1 MHKKTITLIISLAA
15 LTASAQKTVIEGTV
29 LDAQG
34 KTVEAYVTVGPK
46 GTGNIL
52 GFADTDSK
60 GHYKLEFTTQA
71 DSVTVTASGLAIG
84 NQVKI
89 VANRS
94 QRLDFRVRERAVQL
108 KEVSVRAQKIRQNG
122 DTLNY
127 LVDAYQQQGDRV
139 IGDVLKRMPG
149 IEVSQSDGIKFNGK
163 SISKFYVEDMDLLQ
177 GRYGLATNNINASD
191 VATVQV
197 LENHQPVKALQ
208 GKTLTDDVAINLKL
222 KDSAKGTVAVNTM
235 LGGGVQQAGGWHI
248 GSSWRG
254 FEIPDSR
261 DADFKSAST
270 IGQNPLWTAEVVG
283 MYFAKRRQNMTLY
296 KGNNTGD
303 DVSAELTQH
312 YSGINSVGLYPFCP
326 TGTVMPTGSGLPQKR
341 TFDNHSHILTMNHLE
356 KVFKDSEI
364 GINVAYHNDRIRREG
379 SSESDHFVNDDSRL
393 LTTETMTSETKVN
406 NLNVQARYNWNAQN
420 GFLTNV
426 LKFDTNWNSDRVD
439 GLLSSERTGAA
450 PMNYGNDRVRQ
461 HFDRPQLSVSN
472 TFNTIRN
479 IGKHTLDLH
488 FSAGYSQRPNT
499 LTVGI
504 DTLLQGTHTAYQQ
517 DVTSHNIVGDFHT
530 NYDFHFGA
538 FTLNYGVVAHAS
550 LHGIVTDLDGFTPPA
565 DGAAQIVN
573 SKSSNGK
580 CLNDLWYN
588 TYELVL
594 GQHYKYEQGPWR
606 LSLGCPLNLY
616 TQTLDD
622 RIRDDRHSYVH
633 LLVTPNFSASYE
645 WRDWTANANA
655 SYSKTVGDPGGIYS
669 GYIMNNYRSFQR
681 SYVEQLSETDR
692 IGASASIGYRSAL
705 TATFFRINGSY
716 SHTRDN
722 QIYGTVYQG
731 ATSVVQAANQR
742 TQADSYSL
750 SFDGSKGFDWLQST
764 LRAFGGYGYSTSER
778 LVAGMVYPFH
788 SRSISIGAGG
798 TITPLPWL
806 NFVLSSGYAWNISKT
821 NGSSDKLAQTVR
833 SATQRLKVNVYV
845 TKQLTLAATVED
857 IYNNLTAE
865 NRHAWFGDAT
875 AKLKLKHIDLELQ
888 LNNLFDQ
895 RQYTR
900 VSYSGLDIYTQTSQ
914 LRPRNAVLSV
924 RFKLL

>member
-1 MHKKTITLIISLAA
+1 MYRHLITTLLALA
-15 LTASAQKTVIEGTV
+15 TLTASAQKTVIEGTV

-34 KTVEAYVTVGPK
+34 KKVDAYVTVAPK

-94 QRLDFRVRERAVQL
+94 QRVDFRVREKTVQL

-127 LVDAYQQQGDRV
+127 LVGAYQQQGDRV

-149 IEVSQSDGIKFNGK
+149 IEVSQSGGIKFNGK

-248 GSSWRG
+248 GSRPLTDG
-254 FEIPDSR
+254 QT
-261 DADFKSAST
+261 T

-326 TGTVMPTGSGLPQKR
+326 TGTVMPSGSGLPQKR

-356 KVFKDSEI
+356 KVFKDTEI
-364 GINVAYHNDRIRREG
+364 GLNIAYHNDRIRREG
-379 SSESDHFVNDDSRL
+379 SSESDHFVSDDSRL
-393 LTTETMTSETKVN
+393 LTSETMTSETKVN
-406 NLNVQARYNWNAQN
+406 NLNIQGRYYWNAPN
-420 GFLTNV
+420 GFLTDV
-426 LKFDTNWNSDRVD
+426 VKFDTDWNSDRVE
-439 GLLSSERTGAA
+439 GLLSSERTGNM
-450 PMNYGNDRVRQ
+450 PVSYGNERVRQ

-479 IGKHTLDLH
+479 LGKHSFNLH

-504 DTLLQGTHTAYQQ
+504 DSLLQGTQTAYQQ
-517 DVTSHNIVGDFHT
+517 DVTSRNIVGDFHT

-550 LHGIVTDLDGFTPPA
+550 LHGIETDLDGFDT
-565 DGAAQIVN
+565 GNYSVR
-573 SKSSNGK
+573 
-580 CLNDLWYN
+580 NDLWYN

-594 GQHYKYEQGPWR
+594 GQHYKSEQGRWR

-692 IGASASIGYRSAL
+692 MGASASIGYRSAL
-705 TATFFRINGSY
+705 TATFFRISGSY

-778 LVAGMVYPFH
+778 LIGGTVYPFH

-806 NFVLSSGYAWNISKT
+806 NFVLSSGYAWNISQT

-845 TKQLTLAATVED
+845 TRQLTLAATVED
-857 IYNNLTAE
+857 NYNNLTAE

-914 LRPRNAVLSV
+914 LRPRNIIATV

>member
-1 MHKKTITLIISLAA
+1 MSRQIITFIFALAVLAA
-15 LTASAQKTVIEGTV
+15 QAQTVIEGTV
-29 LDAQG
+29 LDAQD
-34 KTVEAYVTVGPK
+34 KKVDAYVTVGPK
-46 GTGNIL
+46 GAGSVLT
-52 GFADTDSK
+52 FADTDAK
-60 GHYKLEFTTQA
+60 GHYRLEFRSTA
-71 DSVTVTASGLAIG
+71 DSLTVTASGLAIG

-94 QRLDFRVRERAVQL
+94 QRLNFRVIEKTMQL
-108 KEVSVRAQKIRQNG
+108 KEVSVRSQKIRQNG

-127 LVDAYQQQGDRV
+127 LVGAYQQQGDRV
-139 IGDVLKRMPG
+139 IGDVQKRMPG
-149 IEVSQSDGIKFNGK
+149 IEVSQSGIKFNGK

-197 LENHQPVKALQ
+197 LENHQSVKALQ

-222 KDSAKGTVAVNTM
+222 KDSGKGTVAINTM
-235 LGGGVQQAGGWHI
+235 LGGGIQQAGGWHI
-248 GSSWRG
+248 GSRPMTG
-254 FEIPDSR
+254 EQ
-261 DADFKSAST
+261 ST

-303 DVSAELTQH
+303 DVSKELTQH
-312 YSGINSVGLYPFCP
+312 YSSINSVSLYPFCP
-326 TGTVMPTGSGLPQKR
+326 TGTVMPSGSGLPQKR
-341 TFDNHSHILTMNHLE
+341 TFDNHSHILTINHLE
-356 KVFKDSEI
+356 KVFKDTEI
-364 GINVAYHNDRIRREG
+364 GLNIAYHNDRIRREG
-379 SSESDHFVNDDSRL
+379 SSESDHFVSDNIRL
-393 LTTETMTSETKVN
+393 LTSETMTSETKVN
-406 NLNVQARYNWNAQN
+406 NLNVQARYNWNASN
-420 GFLTNV
+420 GFLANV

-439 GLLSSERTGAA
+439 GLLSSERTGTA
-450 PMNYGNDRVRQ
+450 PMNYGNNRVCQ
-461 HFDRPQLSVSN
+461 HFDHPQLSVSN

-479 IGKHTLDLH
+479 IGKHTFNLH

-499 LTVGI
+499 LSVGI
-504 DTLLQGTHTAYQQ
+504 DSLLQGTSTAYQQ
-517 DVTSHNIVGDFHT
+517 DVTSRHIVGDFHT
-530 NYDFHFGA
+530 NYDFRVGA
-538 FTLNYGVVAHAS
+538 FTLNYGIVAHAS
-550 LHGIVTDLDGFTPPA
+550 LHGIETDLDGFDTG
-565 DGAAQIVN
+565 DY
-573 SKSSNGK
+573 SSQ
-580 CLNDLWYN
+580 NDIWYN

-594 GQHYKYEQGPWR
+594 GQHYKYEQGRWR

-716 SHTRDN
+716 NHTRDN

-742 TQADSYSL
+742 TEADSYSL
-750 SFDGSKGFDWLQST
+750 RFDGSKGFDWLQST

-778 LVAGMVYPFH
+778 LIGGTVYPFH
-788 SRSISIGAGG
+788 SRSISVGAGG

-806 NFVLSSGYAWNISKT
+806 NFVLSSGYAWNISQT
-821 NGSSDKLAQTVR
+821 NGSSNKLAQTIR

-845 TKQLTLAATVED
+845 TKQLTLSATVED
-857 IYNNLTAE
+857 NYNNQTAE

-900 VSYSGLDIYTQTSQ
+900 ISYSGLDIYTQTSQ
-914 LRPRNAVLSV
+914 LRSRNAIFTV

>member
-1 MHKKTITLIISLAA
+1 MSRQIIILIFALVA

-34 KTVEAYVTVGPK
+34 KKVDAYITVAPK
-46 GTGNIL
+46 GTGIIL
-52 GFADTDSK
+52 GFADTDAK
-60 GHYKLEFTTQA
+60 GHYKLEFTSQA
-71 DSVTVTASGLAIG
+71 DSMTVTASGLAIG

-94 QRLDFRVRERAVQL
+94 QRVDFRVREKTVQL

-127 LVDAYQQQGDRV
+127 LVGAYQQQGDRV

-149 IEVSQSDGIKFNGK
+149 IEVSQSGGIKFNGK

-222 KDSAKGTVAVNTM
+222 KDSAKGTVAINTM
-235 LGGGVQQAGGWHI
+235 LGGGIQQAGGWHI
-248 GSSWRG
+248 GSRPLTDDK
-254 FEIPDSR
+254 IV
-261 DADFKSAST
+261 

-303 DVSAELTQH
+303 DVSVELTQH

-326 TGTVMPTGSGLPQKR
+326 TGAVMPSGSGLPQKR

-379 SSESDHFVNDDSRL
+379 SSVGDQFISDDSRL
-393 LTTETMTSETKVN
+393 LTSETMTSETKIN
-406 NLNVQARYNWNAQN
+406 NLNIQARYNWNASN
-420 GFLTNV
+420 GFLANV

-439 GLLSSERTGAA
+439 GLFSSERTGAA
-450 PMNYGNDRVRQ
+450 PVNYGNDRVRQ

-479 IGKHTLDLH
+479 LGKNTFDLH

-504 DTLLQGTHTAYQQ
+504 DSLLQGTSTAYQQ
-517 DVTSHNIVGDFHT
+517 DVTSHHIVGDFHT
-530 NYDFHFGA
+530 NYDFRFGA

-550 LHGIVTDLDGFTPPA
+550 LHGIETDLNGFDT
-565 DGAAQIVN
+565 GN
-573 SKSSNGK
+573 YSSR
-580 CLNDLWYN
+580 NDLWYN

-594 GQHYKYEQGPWR
+594 GQHYKYEKGRWR

-622 RIRDDRHSYVH
+622 RIRDDCHSYVH
-633 LLVTPNFSASYE
+633 LLVTPTFSVNYE

-655 SYSKTVGDPGGIYS
+655 NYSKTVGDPGGIYS

-692 IGASASIGYRSAL
+692 MGASASIGYRSAL

-731 ATSVVQAANQR
+731 ATSVVQAVDQR
-742 TQADSYSL
+742 TEADSYSL

-764 LRAFGGYGYSTSER
+764 LRTFGGYGYSTSER
-778 LVAGMVYPFH
+778 LIGGTVYPFH
-788 SRSISIGAGG
+788 SRSISVGAGG

-806 NFVLSSGYAWNISKT
+806 NFVLSSGYSWNISQT
-821 NGSSDKLAQTVR
+821 NGNSDKLAQTVR

-857 IYNNLTAE
+857 NYNNLTAE

-875 AKLKLKHIDLELQ
+875 AKLKLKHIDLELK

-900 VSYSGLDIYTQTSQ
+900 VNYCGLDIYKQTSQ
-914 LRPRNAVLSV
+914 LRPRNIVASV

>member
-1 MHKKTITLIISLAA
+1 MNKKTVITIILTLVA
-15 LTASAQKTVIEGTV
+15 LTAQSQTVIEGTV

-34 KTVEAYVTVGPK
+34 KKVDAYVTVGPK

-84 NQVKI
+84 NQMKI
-89 VANRS
+89 VKNRS
-94 QRLDFRVRERAVQL
+94 QRVDFRVKEKTVQL
-108 KEVSVRAQKIRQNG
+108 KEVSVRTQKIRQNG

-127 LVDAYQQQGDRV
+127 LVGAYQQQGDRV

-149 IEVSQSDGIKFNGK
+149 IEVSQSGGIKFNGK

-177 GRYGLATNNINASD
+177 GRYGLATNNINAQD

-222 KDSAKGTVAVNTM
+222 KDSAKGTVAINTM
-235 LGGGVQQAGGWHI
+235 LGGGVQQTGGWHI
-248 GSSWRG
+248 GSR
-254 FEIPDSR
+254 PL
-261 DADFKSAST
+261 ADGQT
-270 IGQNPLWTAEVVG
+270 VIGQNPLWTAEVVG

-303 DVSAELTQH
+303 DVSKELTQH

-326 TGTVMPTGSGLPQKR
+326 TGAIMPNGSGLPQKR
-341 TFDNHSHILTMNHLE
+341 TFDNHSHIMTMNHME
-356 KVFKDSEI
+356 KMFKDSEI
-364 GINVAYHNDRIRREG
+364 GINIAYHNDRIRREG
-379 SSESDHFVNDDSRL
+379 SSESDHFVSNDSRL
-393 LTTETMTSETKVN
+393 LTSETMTSETKVN
-406 NLNVQARYNWNAQN
+406 NLNIQARYNLNAQN
-420 GFLTNV
+420 GFVANV

-450 PMNYGNDRVRQ
+450 PVNYGNDRVRQ

-479 IGKHTLDLH
+479 LGKHTLDLH

-504 DTLLQGTHTAYQQ
+504 DSLLQGTSTAYQQ
-517 DVTSHNIVGDFHT
+517 DVTSRHIVGDFHT
-530 NYDFHFGA
+530 NYDFRFGA
-538 FTLNYGVVAHAS
+538 FSLNYGVVAHAS
-550 LHGIVTDLDGFTPPA
+550 LHGIETDLDGFDT
-565 DGAAQIVN
+565 GN
-573 SKSSNGK
+573 YSSR
-580 CLNDLWYN
+580 NDLWYN

-594 GQHYKYEQGPWR
+594 GQQYKYEKGRWR

-633 LLVTPNFSASYE
+633 LLVTPNFSVHYE
-645 WRDWTANANA
+645 WRDWTADANAN
-655 SYSKTVGDPGGIYS
+655 YSKTVGDPGGIYS

-681 SYVEQLSETDR
+681 SYIEQLSETDR
-692 IGASASIGYRSAL
+692 MGASASIGYRSAL

-731 ATSVVQAANQR
+731 ATSVVQAVDQR
-742 TQADSYSL
+742 TEADRYSL
-750 SFDGSKGFDWLQST
+750 SFDGSKGFDWLLST

-778 LVAGMVYPFH
+778 LIGGTVYPFH
-788 SRSISIGAGG
+788 SRSISVGAGG

-806 NFVLSSGYAWNISKT
+806 NFVLSSGYAWNISQT
-821 NGSSDKLAQTVR
+821 NGTSDKLAQTVR

-857 IYNNLTAE
+857 NYNNLTAE
-865 NRHAWFGDAT
+865 NRHVWFGDAT

-900 VSYSGLDIYTQTSQ
+900 VNYSGLDIYTQTSQ
-914 LRPRNAVLSV
+914 LRPRNVIGTV

>member
-1 MHKKTITLIISLAA
+1 MSRQIIILIFALVA

-34 KTVEAYVTVGPK
+34 KKVDAYITVAPK
-46 GTGNIL
+46 GTGIIL
-52 GFADTDSK
+52 GFADTDAK
-60 GHYKLEFTTQA
+60 GHYKLEFTSQA

-94 QRLDFRVRERAVQL
+94 QRVDFRVREKTVQL

-127 LVDAYQQQGDRV
+127 LVGAYQQQGDRV

-149 IEVSQSDGIKFNGK
+149 IEVSQSGGIKFNGK

-222 KDSAKGTVAVNTM
+222 KDSAKGTVAINTM
-235 LGGGVQQAGGWHI
+235 LGGGIQQAGGWHI
-248 GSSWRG
+248 GSRPLTDDK
-254 FEIPDSR
+254 IV
-261 DADFKSAST
+261 

-326 TGTVMPTGSGLPQKR
+326 TGAVMPSGSGLPQKR

-379 SSESDHFVNDDSRL
+379 SSVGDQFISDDSRL
-393 LTTETMTSETKVN
+393 LTSETMTSETKIN
-406 NLNVQARYNWNAQN
+406 NLNIQARYNWNASN
-420 GFLTNV
+420 GFLANV

-439 GLLSSERTGAA
+439 GLFSSERTGAA
-450 PMNYGNDRVRQ
+450 PVNYGNDRVRQ
-461 HFDRPQLSVSN
+461 HFDRPQLTVSN

-479 IGKHTLDLH
+479 LGKNTFDLH
-488 FSAGYSQRPNT
+488 FSAGYSLRPNT

-504 DTLLQGTHTAYQQ
+504 DSLLQGTSTAYQQ
-517 DVTSHNIVGDFHT
+517 DVTSHHIVGDFHT
-530 NYDFHFGA
+530 NYDFRFGA

-550 LHGIVTDLDGFTPPA
+550 LHGIETDLNGFDT
-565 DGAAQIVN
+565 GN
-573 SKSSNGK
+573 YSSR
-580 CLNDLWYN
+580 NDLWYN

-594 GQHYKYEQGPWR
+594 GQHYKYEKGRWR

-622 RIRDDRHSYVH
+622 RIRDDCHSYVH
-633 LLVTPNFSASYE
+633 LLVTPTFSVNYE

-655 SYSKTVGDPGGIYS
+655 NYSKTVGDPGGIYS

-692 IGASASIGYRSAL
+692 MGASASIGYRSAL

-731 ATSVVQAANQR
+731 ATSVVQAVDQR
-742 TQADSYSL
+742 TEADSYSL

-764 LRAFGGYGYSTSER
+764 LRTFGGYGYSTSER
-778 LVAGMVYPFH
+778 LIGGTVYPFH
-788 SRSISIGAGG
+788 SRSISVGAGG

-806 NFVLSSGYAWNISKT
+806 NFVLSSGYSWNISQT
-821 NGSSDKLAQTVR
+821 NGNSDKLAQTVR

-857 IYNNLTAE
+857 NYNNLTAE

-875 AKLKLKHIDLELQ
+875 AKLKLKHIDLELK

-900 VSYSGLDIYTQTSQ
+900 VNYSGLDIYTQTSQ
-914 LRPRNAVLSV
+914 LRPRNIVASV

>member
-1 MHKKTITLIISLAA
+1 MSRQIIILIFALVA

-34 KTVEAYVTVGPK
+34 KKVDAYITVAPK
-46 GTGNIL
+46 GTGIIL
-52 GFADTDSK
+52 GFADTDAK
-60 GHYKLEFTTQA
+60 GHYKLEFTSQA
-71 DSVTVTASGLAIG
+71 DSMTVTASGLAIG

-94 QRLDFRVRERAVQL
+94 QWVDFRVREKTVQL

-127 LVDAYQQQGDRV
+127 LVGAYQQQGDRV

-149 IEVSQSDGIKFNGK
+149 IEVSQSGGIKFNGK

-222 KDSAKGTVAVNTM
+222 KDSAKGTVAINTM
-235 LGGGVQQAGGWHI
+235 LGGGIQQAGGWHI
-248 GSSWRG
+248 GSRPLTDYK
-254 FEIPDSR
+254 IV
-261 DADFKSAST
+261 

-303 DVSAELTQH
+303 DVSVELTQH

-326 TGTVMPTGSGLPQKR
+326 TGAVMPSGSGLPQKR

-379 SSESDHFVNDDSRL
+379 SSVGDQFISDDSRL
-393 LTTETMTSETKVN
+393 LTSETMTSETKIN
-406 NLNVQARYNWNAQN
+406 NLNIQARYNWNASN
-420 GFLTNV
+420 GFLANV

-439 GLLSSERTGAA
+439 GLFSSERTGAA
-450 PMNYGNDRVRQ
+450 PVNYGNDRVRQ

-479 IGKHTLDLH
+479 LGKNTFDLH

-499 LTVGI
+499 LTVDI
-504 DTLLQGTHTAYQQ
+504 DSLLQGTSTAYQQ
-517 DVTSHNIVGDFHT
+517 DVTSHHIVGDFHT
-530 NYDFHFGA
+530 NYDFRFGA

-550 LHGIVTDLDGFTPPA
+550 LHGIETDLNGFDT
-565 DGAAQIVN
+565 GN
-573 SKSSNGK
+573 YSSR
-580 CLNDLWYN
+580 NDLWYN

-594 GQHYKYEQGPWR
+594 GQHYKYEKGRWR

-622 RIRDDRHSYVH
+622 RIRDDCHSYVH
-633 LLVTPNFSASYE
+633 LLVTPTFSVNYE

-655 SYSKTVGDPGGIYS
+655 NYSKTVGDPGGIYS

-692 IGASASIGYRSAL
+692 MGASASIGYRSAL

-731 ATSVVQAANQR
+731 ATSVVQAVDQR
-742 TQADSYSL
+742 TEADSYSL

-764 LRAFGGYGYSTSER
+764 LRTFGGYGYSTSER
-778 LVAGMVYPFH
+778 LIGGTVYPFH
-788 SRSISIGAGG
+788 SRSISVGAGG

-806 NFVLSSGYAWNISKT
+806 NFVLSSGYSWNISQT
-821 NGSSDKLAQTVR
+821 NGNSDKLAQTVR

-857 IYNNLTAE
+857 NYNNLTAE

-875 AKLKLKHIDLELQ
+875 AKLKLKHIDLELK

-895 RQYTR
+895 RKYTR
-900 VSYSGLDIYTQTSQ
+900 VNYSGLDIYTQTSQ
-914 LRPRNAVLSV
+914 LRPRNIVASV

>member
-1 MHKKTITLIISLAA
+1 MKKRQLIIIILTLMA
-15 LTASAQKTVIEGTV
+15 LVAHAQKTVIEGTV

-34 KTVEAYVTVGPK
+34 KTVEAYVTVAPK

-94 QRLDFRVRERAVQL
+94 QRVDFRVKEKTVQL

-127 LVDAYQQQGDRV
+127 LVGAYQQQGDRV

-149 IEVSQSDGIKFNGK
+149 IEVADNGGIKYNGK
-163 SISKFYVEDMDLLQ
+163 SIKKFYVEEMDLLQ

-197 LENHQPVKALQ
+197 LENHQPVKMLQ
-208 GKTLTDDVAINLKL
+208 GKELTDDVAINLKL

-235 LGGGVQQAGGWHI
+235 LGGGIQWAGGWHI
-248 GSSWRG
+248 GSRPLDDG
-254 FEIPDSR
+254 Q
-261 DADFKSAST
+261 T
-270 IGQNPLWTAEVVG
+270 VIGQNPLWTAEVVG

-303 DVSAELTQH
+303 DVSKELTQH
-312 YSGINSVGLYPFCP
+312 YSSINSVSLYPFCP
-326 TGTVMPTGSGLPQKR
+326 TGTVMPSGSGLPQKR

-356 KVFKDSEI
+356 KPNKDTELGLNI
-364 GINVAYHNDRIRREG
+364 AYHNDRIRREG
-379 SSESDHFVNDDSRL
+379 SSVGDRFLSDDSRL

-406 NLNVQARYNWNAQN
+406 NLNIQGRYYWNAPN
-420 GFLTNV
+420 GFLTDV
-426 LKFDTNWNSDRVD
+426 VKFDTDWNSDRVE
-439 GLLSSERTGAA
+439 GLLSSERTGNM
-450 PMNYGNDRVRQ
+450 PVSYGNERVRQ

-479 IGKHTLDLH
+479 LGKHSFNLH

-504 DTLLQGTHTAYQQ
+504 DSLLQGTQTAYQQ
-517 DVTSHNIVGDFHT
+517 DVTSRHIVGDFHT
-530 NYDFHFGA
+530 NYDFRFGA

-550 LHGIVTDLDGFTPPA
+550 LHGIETDLDGFDTGNYSA
-565 DGAAQIVN
+565 R
-573 SKSSNGK
+573 
-580 CLNDLWYN
+580 NDLWYN

-594 GQHYKYEQGPWR
+594 GQHYKYEQGRWR

-692 IGASASIGYRSAL
+692 MGASASIGYRSAL

-716 SHTRDN
+716 NHTRDN

-778 LVAGMVYPFH
+778 LIGGTVYPFH

-806 NFVLSSGYAWNISKT
+806 NFVLSSGYAWNISQT
-821 NGSSDKLAQTVR
+821 NGSSNKLAQAVR

-857 IYNNLTAE
+857 NYNNLTAE

-900 VSYSGLDIYTQTSQ
+900 VNYSGLDIYINTSQ
-914 LRPRNAVLSV
+914 LRPRNIIATV

>member
-1 MHKKTITLIISLAA
+1 MYRHVITTILALVA
-15 LTASAQKTVIEGTV
+15 LTANGQKTVIEGTV

-34 KTVEAYVTVGPK
+34 KTVEAYVTVAPK

-94 QRLDFRVRERAVQL
+94 QRVDFRVKEKTVQL

-127 LVDAYQQQGDRV
+127 LVGAYQQQGDRV

-149 IEVSQSDGIKFNGK
+149 IEVADNGGIKYNGK
-163 SISKFYVEDMDLLQ
+163 SIKKFYVEEMDLLQ

-197 LENHQPVKALQ
+197 LENHQPVKMLQ
-208 GKTLTDDVAINLKL
+208 GKELTDDVAINLKL

-235 LGGGVQQAGGWHI
+235 LGGGIQWAGGWHI
-248 GSSWRG
+248 GSRPLDDG
-254 FEIPDSR
+254 Q
-261 DADFKSAST
+261 T
-270 IGQNPLWTAEVVG
+270 VIGQNPLWTAEVVG

-303 DVSAELTQH
+303 DVSKELTQH
-312 YSGINSVGLYPFCP
+312 YSSINSVSLYPFCP
-326 TGTVMPTGSGLPQKR
+326 TGTVMPSGSGLPQKR

-356 KVFKDSEI
+356 KPNKDTELGLNI
-364 GINVAYHNDRIRREG
+364 AYHNDRIRREG
-379 SSESDHFVNDDSRL
+379 NSVGDRFLSDDSRL

-406 NLNVQARYNWNAQN
+406 NLNIQARYNWNASN
-420 GFLTNV
+420 GFLANV

-450 PMNYGNDRVRQ
+450 PVNYGNDRVRQ

-479 IGKHTLDLH
+479 LGKHTLDLH

-504 DTLLQGTHTAYQQ
+504 DSLLQGTQTAYTQ
-517 DVTSHNIVGDFHT
+517 DVTSHHIVGDFHT
-530 NYDFHFGA
+530 NYDFRFGA

-550 LHGIVTDLDGFTPPA
+550 LHGIETDLDGFDT
-565 DGAAQIVN
+565 GN
-573 SKSSNGK
+573 YSSR
-580 CLNDLWYN
+580 NDLWYN

-594 GQHYKYEQGPWR
+594 GQHYKYEQGRWR

-622 RIRDDRHSYVH
+622 RIRNDRHSYVH
-633 LLVTPNFSASYE
+633 LLVTPTFSASYE

-655 SYSKTVGDPGGIYS
+655 NYSKTVGDPGGIYS

-692 IGASASIGYRSAL
+692 MGASASIGYRSAL
-705 TATFFRINGSY
+705 TATFFRISGSY

-731 ATSVVQAANQR
+731 ATSVVQAVDQR
-742 TQADSYSL
+742 TEADSYSL

-778 LVAGMVYPFH
+778 LIGGTVYPFH
-788 SRSISIGAGG
+788 SRSISVGAGG

-806 NFVLSSGYAWNISKT
+806 NFVLSSGYSWNISQT
-821 NGSSDKLAQTVR
+821 NGTSDKLAQTVR

-857 IYNNLTAE
+857 NYNNLTAE

-900 VSYSGLDIYTQTSQ
+900 VNYSGLDIYTQTSQ
-914 LRPRNAVLSV
+914 LRPRNIIGTI

>member
-1 MHKKTITLIISLAA
+1 MYRHVITTILALVA
-15 LTASAQKTVIEGTV
+15 LTANGQKTVIKGTV

-34 KTVEAYVTVGPK
+34 KTVDAYVTVGPK

-127 LVDAYQQQGDRV
+127 LVGAYQQQGDRV

-149 IEVSQSDGIKFNGK
+149 IEVSQSGGIKFNGK

-222 KDSAKGTVAVNTM
+222 KDSAKGTVAINTM

-248 GSSWRG
+248 GSRPLTDG
-254 FEIPDSR
+254 
-261 DADFKSAST
+261 KST

-283 MYFAKRRQNMTLY
+283 MYFAKHRQNMTLY

-326 TGTVMPTGSGLPQKR
+326 TGTVMPSGSGLPQKR

-356 KVFKDSEI
+356 KIFKDTEVGLNI
-364 GINVAYHNDRIRREG
+364 AYHNDRICREG
-379 SSESDHFVNDDSRL
+379 SSVGDRFISDDSRL
-393 LTTETMTSETKVN
+393 LTSETMTSETKVN
-406 NLNVQARYNWNAQN
+406 NLNIQGRYYWNAPN
-420 GFLTNV
+420 GFLTDV
-426 LKFDTNWNSDRVD
+426 VKFDTDWNSDRVE
-439 GLLSSERTGAA
+439 GSLSSERTGNM
-450 PMNYGNDRVRQ
+450 PVSYGNERVRQ

-479 IGKHTLDLH
+479 LGKHSFNLH

-504 DTLLQGTHTAYQQ
+504 DSLLQGTQTAYQQ
-517 DVTSHNIVGDFHT
+517 DVTSRHIVGDFHT
-530 NYDFHFGA
+530 NYDFRFGA

-550 LHGIVTDLDGFTPPA
+550 LHGIETNLDGFDT
-565 DGAAQIVN
+565 GNYSVR
-573 SKSSNGK
+573 
-580 CLNDLWYN
+580 NDLWYN

-594 GQHYKYEQGPWR
+594 GQHYKYEQGRWR

-633 LLVTPNFSASYE
+633 LLVTPTFSASYE

-655 SYSKTVGDPGGIYS
+655 NYSKTVSDSGGIYS

-692 IGASASIGYRSAL
+692 MGASASIGYRSAL

-716 SHTRDN
+716 NHTRDN
-722 QIYGTVYQG
+722 QIYDTVYQG
-731 ATSVVQAANQR
+731 ATSVVQAANQHTESDR
-742 TQADSYSL
+742 YSL
-750 SFDGSKGFDWLQST
+750 SFDGSKGFDRLQST

-778 LVAGMVYPFH
+778 LIGGTVYPFH

-806 NFVLSSGYAWNISKT
+806 NFVLSSGYAWNISQT

-857 IYNNLTAE
+857 NYNNLTAE

-900 VSYSGLDIYTQTSQ
+900 VNYSGLDIYTNTSQ
-914 LRPRNAVLSV
+914 LRPRNIIATV

>member
-1 MHKKTITLIISLAA
+1 MSRQIIILIFALVA

-34 KTVEAYVTVGPK
+34 KKVDAYITVAPK
-46 GTGNIL
+46 GTGIIL
-52 GFADTDSK
+52 GFADTDAK
-60 GHYKLEFTTQA
+60 GHYKLEFTSQA
-71 DSVTVTASGLAIG
+71 DSMTVTASGLAIG

-94 QRLDFRVRERAVQL
+94 QRVDFRVREKTVQL

-127 LVDAYQQQGDRV
+127 LVGAYQQQGDRV

-149 IEVSQSDGIKFNGK
+149 IEVSQSGGIKFNGK

-222 KDSAKGTVAVNTM
+222 KDSAKGTVAINTM
-235 LGGGVQQAGGWHI
+235 LGGGIQQAGGWHI
-248 GSSWRG
+248 GNRPLTDDK
-254 FEIPDSR
+254 IV
-261 DADFKSAST
+261 

-326 TGTVMPTGSGLPQKR
+326 TGTVMPSGSGLPQKR

-379 SSESDHFVNDDSRL
+379 SSVGDQFISDDSRL
-393 LTTETMTSETKVN
+393 LISETMTSETKIN
-406 NLNVQARYNWNAQN
+406 NLNIQARYNWNASN
-420 GFLTNV
+420 GFLANV

-439 GLLSSERTGAA
+439 GLFSSERTGAA
-450 PMNYGNDRVRQ
+450 PVNYGNDRVRQ

-479 IGKHTLDLH
+479 LGKNTFDLH

-504 DTLLQGTHTAYQQ
+504 DSLLQGTSTAYQQ
-517 DVTSHNIVGDFHT
+517 DVTSHHIVGDFHT
-530 NYDFHFGA
+530 NYDFRFGA

-550 LHGIVTDLDGFTPPA
+550 LHGIETDLNGFDT
-565 DGAAQIVN
+565 GN
-573 SKSSNGK
+573 YSSR
-580 CLNDLWYN
+580 NDLWYN
-588 TYELVL
+588 TCELVL
-594 GQHYKYEQGPWR
+594 GQHYKYEKGRWR

-622 RIRDDRHSYVH
+622 RISDDCHSYVH
-633 LLVTPNFSASYE
+633 LLVTPTFSVNYE

-655 SYSKTVGDPGGIYS
+655 NYSKTVGDPRGIYS

-692 IGASASIGYRSAL
+692 MGASASIGYRSAL

-731 ATSVVQAANQR
+731 ATSVVQAVDQR
-742 TQADSYSL
+742 TEADSYSL

-764 LRAFGGYGYSTSER
+764 LRTFGGYGYSTSER
-778 LVAGMVYPFH
+778 LIGGTVYPFH
-788 SRSISIGAGG
+788 SRSISVGAGG

-806 NFVLSSGYAWNISKT
+806 NFVLSSGYSWNISQT
-821 NGSSDKLAQTVR
+821 NGNSDKLAQTVR

-857 IYNNLTAE
+857 NYNNLTAE
-865 NRHAWFGDAT
+865 NRHAWFGDAK
-875 AKLKLKHIDLELQ
+875 AKLKLKLVDLELQ

-900 VSYSGLDIYTQTSQ
+900 VNYSGLDIYKQTSQ
-914 LRPRNAVLSV
+914 LRPRNVVMNV

>member
-1 MHKKTITLIISLAA
+1 MSRQIIILIFALVA

-34 KTVEAYVTVGPK
+34 KKVDAYITVAPK
-46 GTGNIL
+46 GTGIIL
-52 GFADTDSK
+52 GFADTDAK
-60 GHYKLEFTTQA
+60 GHYKLEFTSQA
-71 DSVTVTASGLAIG
+71 DSMTVTASGLAIG

-94 QRLDFRVRERAVQL
+94 QRVDFRVREKTVQL

-127 LVDAYQQQGDRV
+127 LVGAYQQQGDRV

-149 IEVSQSDGIKFNGK
+149 IEVSQSGGIKFNGK

-222 KDSAKGTVAVNTM
+222 KDSAKGTVAINTM
-235 LGGGVQQAGGWHI
+235 LGGGIQQAGGWHI
-248 GSSWRG
+248 GSRPLTDDK
-254 FEIPDSR
+254 IV
-261 DADFKSAST
+261 

-326 TGTVMPTGSGLPQKR
+326 TGAVMPSGSGLPQKR

-379 SSESDHFVNDDSRL
+379 SSVGDQFISDDSRL
-393 LTTETMTSETKVN
+393 LTSETMTSETKIN
-406 NLNVQARYNWNAQN
+406 NLNIQARYNWNASN
-420 GFLTNV
+420 GFLANV

-439 GLLSSERTGAA
+439 GLFSSERTGAA
-450 PMNYGNDRVRQ
+450 PVNYGNDRVRQ

-479 IGKHTLDLH
+479 LGKNTFDLH

-504 DTLLQGTHTAYQQ
+504 DSLLQGTSTAYQQ
-517 DVTSHNIVGDFHT
+517 DVTSHHIVGDFHT
-530 NYDFHFGA
+530 NYDFRFGA

-550 LHGIVTDLDGFTPPA
+550 LHGIETDLNGFDT
-565 DGAAQIVN
+565 GN
-573 SKSSNGK
+573 YSSR
-580 CLNDLWYN
+580 NDLWYN

-594 GQHYKYEQGPWR
+594 GQHYKYEKGRWR
-606 LSLGCPLNLY
+606 LSLSCPLNLY

-622 RIRDDRHSYVH
+622 RIRDDCHSYVH
-633 LLVTPNFSASYE
+633 LLVTPTFSVNYE

-655 SYSKTVGDPGGIYS
+655 NYSKTVGDPGGIYS

-692 IGASASIGYRSAL
+692 MGASASIGYRSAL

-731 ATSVVQAANQR
+731 ATSVVQAVDQR
-742 TQADSYSL
+742 TEADSYSL

-764 LRAFGGYGYSTSER
+764 LRTFGGYGYSTSER
-778 LVAGMVYPFH
+778 LIGGTVYPFH
-788 SRSISIGAGG
+788 SRSISVGAGG

-806 NFVLSSGYAWNISKT
+806 NFVLSSGYSWNISQT
-821 NGSSDKLAQTVR
+821 NGNSDKLAQTVR

-857 IYNNLTAE
+857 NYNNLTAE

-875 AKLKLKHIDLELQ
+875 AKLKLKHIDLELK

-900 VSYSGLDIYTQTSQ
+900 VNYNGLDIYTQTSQ
-914 LRPRNAVLSV
+914 LRPRNIVASV

>member
-1 MHKKTITLIISLAA
+1 MAQAQTI
-15 LTASAQKTVIEGTV
+15 IEGTV
-29 LDAQG
+29 LDMQN
-34 KTVEAYVTVGPK
+34 KKINTYVTVSPK
-46 GTGNIL
+46 GKSYIL
-52 GFADTDSK
+52 GFTDTDAE
-60 GHYKLEFTTQA
+60 GYYRLEFTTQT
-71 DSVTVTASGLAIG
+71 DSVIVTASGLAIDS
-84 NQVKI
+84 QAKVVK
-89 VANRS
+89 NHS
-94 QRLDFRVRERAVQL
+94 QRIDFRVKEKTMQL
-108 KEVSVRAQKIRQNG
+108 KEISVRAQKIRQEG

-127 LVDAYQQQGDRV
+127 LTSAYQLQGDRV

-149 IEVSQSDGIKFNGK
+149 IEVSQNGGIKFNGK

-177 GRYGLATNNINASD
+177 GRYGLATNNINVSD

-222 KDSAKGTVAVNTM
+222 KDSAKGTVAINTM
-235 LGGGVQQAGGWHI
+235 LGGGIQQAGGSHI
-248 GSSWRG
+248 GSRPLTDG
-254 FEIPDSR
+254 Q
-261 DADFKSAST
+261 T
-270 IGQNPLWTAEVVG
+270 VIGQNPLWTAEVVG

-296 KGNNTGD
+296 KGNNTGNE
-303 DVSAELTQH
+303 VSKELTQH
-312 YSGINSVGLYPFCP
+312 YSSINSVSLYPFCP
-326 TGTVMPTGSGLPQKR
+326 TGAIMPGGSGLPQKR

-356 KVFKDSEI
+356 KPNKDTELGLNI
-364 GINVAYHNDRIRREG
+364 AYYNDRIRREG
-379 SSESDHFVNDDSRL
+379 NSVGNLFISDDSRL
-393 LTTETMTSETKVN
+393 LTSETMTSETKVN
-406 NLNVQARYNWNAQN
+406 NLNIQGRYNWNAQN
-420 GFLTNV
+420 GFVANV

-439 GLLSSERTGAA
+439 GLLSSERTGSA
-450 PMNYGNDRVRQ
+450 PVNFGNERIHQ

-479 IGKHTLDLH
+479 LGKHTLDLH

-504 DTLLQGTHTAYQQ
+504 DSLLQGTSAAYTQ
-517 DVTSHNIVGDFHT
+517 DVTSHHIGGDFHT
-530 NYDFHFGA
+530 NYDFRFGT

-550 LHGIVTDLDGFTPPA
+550 LHGIETDLDGFDT
-565 DGAAQIVN
+565 GN
-573 SKSSNGK
+573 YSSR
-580 CLNDLWYN
+580 NDLWYN

-594 GQHYKYEQGPWR
+594 GQHYKYEQGRWR

-622 RIRDDRHSYVH
+622 RIRDDRYSYVH
-633 LLVTPNFSASYE
+633 LLVTPTFSANYE

-655 SYSKTVGDPGGIYS
+655 NYSKTVGDPGGIYS
-669 GYIMNNYRSFQR
+669 GYIMNNYRSFQH

-692 IGASASIGYRSAL
+692 MGASASISYRSAL

-731 ATSVVQAANQR
+731 ATSVVQAVDQR
-742 TQADSYSL
+742 TEADSYSL

-778 LVAGMVYPFH
+778 LIGGTVYPFH
-788 SRSISIGAGG
+788 SRSISVGAGG

-806 NFVLSSGYAWNISKT
+806 NFVLSSGYAWNISQT
-821 NGSSDKLAQTVR
+821 NGTSDKLAQTVR

-845 TKQLTLAATVED
+845 TKQLTIAATVED
-857 IYNNLTAE
+857 NYNNMTAE

-895 RQYTR
+895 RQYTH
-900 VSYSGLDIYTQTSQ
+900 VNYSNLDIFTQASQ
-914 LRPRNAVLSV
+914 LRPRNIIGTI